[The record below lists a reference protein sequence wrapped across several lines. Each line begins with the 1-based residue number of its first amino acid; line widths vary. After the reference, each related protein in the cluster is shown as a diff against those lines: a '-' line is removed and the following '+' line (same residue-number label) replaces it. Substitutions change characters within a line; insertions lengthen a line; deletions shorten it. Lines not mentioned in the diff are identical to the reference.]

1 MDVGRRRARD
11 AIVERVNQDGG
22 VLLCVDFV
30 QCLAAPA
37 ETRRGEVIAAAC
49 VREG

>member
-1 MDVGRRRARD
+1 MDVGRAAVS
-11 AIVERVNQDGG
+11 AIVESVNQDGG

-37 ETRRGEVIAAAC
+37 ETRGEVIAAAVVC